1 MGCGCSAVGCGCSG
15 VGCGCSGVGCGCS
28 GFGSSGKSH
37 VEDAEVSDSTMAA
50 PLVVVPEIFTSGVTS
65 ALPEIRNENFTDPL
79 AGSSRF
85 LKVRT
90 DVYKRQFS
98 AYG

>member
-1 MGCGCSAVGCGCSG
+1 
-15 VGCGCSGVGCGCS
+15 
-28 GFGSSGKSH
+28 
-37 VEDAEVSDSTMAA
+37 MAA

-90 DVYKRQFS
+90 LPSTVGSGAPLADR
-98 AYG
+98 GT